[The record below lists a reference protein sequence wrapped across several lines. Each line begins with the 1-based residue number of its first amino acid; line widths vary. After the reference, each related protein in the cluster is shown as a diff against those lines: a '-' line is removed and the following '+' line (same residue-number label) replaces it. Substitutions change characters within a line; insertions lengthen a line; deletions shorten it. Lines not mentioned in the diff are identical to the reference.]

1 MKKKIDGES
10 FLRSPAAERKKIG
23 RIAKRL
29 RRRHRGLSPQDG
41 GREGVAIMTTAVG
54 QRRCKTT
61 TTHDR
66 RDCAAEARHFT
77 NGGKIPGSLQTQS
90 RRRRYMRQPSARRR
104 DPIYPD
110 KPPPPPHI
118 LSFFFMR
125 FALLVFFGICTL
137 SSSVSVNV
145 ATTWTRLP
153 KSSFIEGKKKK
164 KKAATEEGQ
173 HCIPQ

>member
-118 LSFFFMR
+118 LSFFLC
-125 FALLVFFGICTL
+125 ALHFSFSLA
-137 SSSVSVNV
+137 SVLFPAVSLLML
-145 ATTWTRLP
+145 RLLGP
-153 KSSFIEGKKKK
+153 GYQRVHS
-164 KKAATEEGQ
+164 
-173 HCIPQ
+173 